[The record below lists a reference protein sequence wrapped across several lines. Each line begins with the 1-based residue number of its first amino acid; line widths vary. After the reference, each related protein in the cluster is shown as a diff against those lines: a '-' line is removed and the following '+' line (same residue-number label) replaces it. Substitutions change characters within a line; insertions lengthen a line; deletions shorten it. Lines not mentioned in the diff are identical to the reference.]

1 MKIALVSPYDLAA
14 PGGVT
19 EHVLALAAAVQQRG
33 HTVQILAPHSA
44 DARPPA
50 AGHIHPVARR
60 VARVHSGGAV
70 ARIGA
75 SPVGMWR
82 AVRHLRAENF
92 DVVHL
97 HEPFVPGI
105 CWGALWQAGRLPHTA
120 TVGTFHAYR
129 ETPER
134 VVGLARPVF
143 RRLLTRLDG
152 LIAVSEAARQFAAQR
167 IAGDYQII
175 PNGVDLARF
184 GAPAVTPR
192 RPDDGKI
199 TLLFVGRP
207 DARKGFATL
216 FAAFLQLKPR
226 FPQLKLHVVGPFSAR
241 LQRRYLRQAA
251 CRGATDVEFAGYISQ
266 KELPGY
272 YHRADIFCAPS
283 TGCESFGI
291 VLLEAMAAGLPLVAS
306 DIAGYRAVV
315 TPGREALL
323 TPPGQP
329 AALVRAVEYLLN
341 RPYLRRK
348 MGQAGQC
355 TARRY
360 SWGRVA
366 ENVLAVYHR
375 VAKTGQPARPGLPVH
390 TNFERCSSRSPQQTL
405 RRLTHDV

>member
-19 EHVLALAAAVQQRG
+19 EHVLALAAAVQRRG

-50 AGHIHPVARR
+50 AGHIHPLARR
-60 VARVHSGGAV
+60 VAPVHSGGAV

-75 SPVGMWR
+75 SPVGVWR
-82 AVRHLRAENF
+82 AAHHLRAQNF

-105 CWGALWQAGRLPHTA
+105 CWGVLWQAGRLPHTA

-134 VVGLARPVF
+134 FAGLARPVF
-143 RRLLTRLDG
+143 RRLSARLDG

-167 IAGDYQII
+167 VAGDYRII

-184 GAPAVTPR
+184 GAPAAAPR

-207 DARKGFATL
+207 DARKGFAAL
-216 FAAFLQLKPR
+216 FSAFLQLKPR
-226 FPQLKLHVVGPFSAR
+226 FPRLKLQVVGPFSAR

-251 CRGATDVEFAGYISQ
+251 RRGATDVEFAGYISQ
-266 KELPGY
+266 KELPVY

-306 DIAGYRAVV
+306 DIAGYRAAV
-315 TPGREALL
+315 TPGREGLL
-323 TPPGQP
+323 APPGQP
-329 AALVRAVEYLLN
+329 DALARAVEYLLN
-341 RPYLRRK
+341 RPRLRRQ
-348 MGQAGQC
+348 MGQAGQH

-360 SWGRVA
+360 SWDSVA

-375 VAKTGQPARPGLPVH
+375 VAKTAQPAQTGLPAPA
-390 TNFERCSSRSPQQTL
+390 NLEQRALPAPQRAL